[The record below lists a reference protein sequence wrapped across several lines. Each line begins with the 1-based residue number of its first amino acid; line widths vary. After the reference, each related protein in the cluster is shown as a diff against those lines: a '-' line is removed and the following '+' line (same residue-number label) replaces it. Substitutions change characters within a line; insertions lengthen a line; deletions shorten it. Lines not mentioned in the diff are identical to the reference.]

1 MKENNQ
7 KNTNVIQLN
16 TTESKAQ
23 ATSKKT
29 RKKGKKKSKKVAVT
43 FGSEPRTLALKFYPE
58 QLLDEKSR
66 IQFMKCDDVTKQ
78 RWIDQL
84 TKAFLQQIK
93 QFHYL
98 DFQVAVVLHDS
109 DKVKAAD
116 DPFKISIEKAHFHL
130 IIRRLSKKRFRVN
143 RIIQLLGLHYIKDDN
158 FDDTIMWNAGGAEI
172 IRDFASYFLY
182 LSHETN
188 QAIVDGKHKYDRS
201 EVISNFG
208 DEIRESLWQA
218 GLRNQ
223 KKSKIDWDEI
233 NDIAYTMGL
242 NLKDFDPWVKANLT
256 VTDQANKNFRVVSK
270 SYQQGLSEGVAKI
283 GHITRCSILIHG
295 EGNLGKSYTSLE
307 ALKAL
312 HLNVYRASKGS
323 GKYDNLSTATDA
335 MIFDD
340 VAVSDAR
347 NVFDNMAVTLHRRNS
362 NDRAWLGSY
371 AVVTTND
378 DAETFCRKMAGVSS
392 TDELLDVNDP
402 YTKSKIDAIEA
413 IKQRLYI
420 CTVKN
425 NKLIVESATTRGSR
439 ADQAEHDKLF
449 KKFAENFNAIL
460 KNYKPEKQENANAL
474 GDALFRRA
482 YEMYQRLG
490 KDYLDE
496 ETLARALTY
505 ALALQHKIADNH
517 LTVVRKD
524 DNNFTK
530 EFFENIDQYGTDVT
544 KNFVGCSLD
553 LASEFQNKY
562 DIKLTN
568 MVTEN

>member
-1 MKENNQ
+1 MEEKNQ
-7 KNTNVIQLN
+7 NANKVIQLN
-16 TTESKAQ
+16 TTESKSQ

-29 RKKGKKKSKKVAVT
+29 RKKSKKKKVAVT
-43 FGSEPRTLALKFYPE
+43 FGSELRTLALKFYPE

-66 IQFMKCDDVTKQ
+66 IQFMKCDDATRQ

-84 TKAFLQQIK
+84 TREFIKQIK
-93 QFHYL
+93 NFKYL
-98 DFQVAVVLHDS
+98 DFQIAGILHDS

-116 DPFKISIEKAHFHL
+116 DPFKISIEKAHWHL

-143 RIIQLLGLHYIKDDN
+143 RIVQLLGLHYIKDKN
-158 FDDTIMWNAGGAEI
+158 FDDSAMWNNGGAEI

-182 LSHETN
+182 LTHETT
-188 QAIVDGKHKYDRS
+188 QAINDGKHKYDRS
-201 EVISNFG
+201 EVITNFG
-208 DEIRESLWQA
+208 AETRNALWQA
-218 GLRNQ
+218 GLRHQ
-223 KKSKIDWDEI
+223 KKSNIDWDDI
-233 NDIAYTMGL
+233 NDLAYNFGL
-242 NLKDFDPWVKANLT
+242 NLKDFDPWINANLT
-256 VTDQANKNFRVVSK
+256 VAEQANKNFRVVSK
-270 SYQQGLSEGVAKI
+270 SYQRGLSEGVAKV

-295 EGNLGKSYTSLE
+295 KGNIGKSYTSLE

-323 GKYDNLSTATDA
+323 GKYDNLSTSTDA

-347 NVFDNMAVTLHRRNS
+347 NVFDNLAVTLHRRNS
-362 NDRAWLGSY
+362 NDRAWLGNY

-378 DAETFCRKMAGVSS
+378 DPETFCRKMAGVNS

-402 YTKSKIDAIEA
+402 YTRSKIDAINA

-420 CTVKN
+420 CTIKN
-425 NKLIVESATTRGSR
+425 NRLIVESATVRGSR

-449 KKFAENFNAIL
+449 KKFAEKFNAIL
-460 KNYKPEKQENANAL
+460 KNYKQEKQENAL

-505 ALALQHKIADNH
+505 ELALQKNITNH
-517 LTVVRKD
+517 HLDVVRKD
-524 DNNFTK
+524 NDDFTE
-530 EFFENIDQYGTDVT
+530 EFFENINQYGTDVT
-544 KNFVGCSLD
+544 ENFVGYSLD

-562 DIKLTN
+562 DVRLTN
-568 MVTEN
+568 MVTEK

>member
-1 MKENNQ
+1 MEEKNQ
-7 KNTNVIQLN
+7 NANKVIQLN
-16 TTESKAQ
+16 TTESKSQ

-29 RKKGKKKSKKVAVT
+29 RKKSKKKKVAVT
-43 FGSEPRTLALKFYPE
+43 FGSELRTLALKFYPE

-66 IQFMKCDDVTKQ
+66 IQFMKCDDATRQ

-84 TKAFLQQIK
+84 TREFIKQIK
-93 QFHYL
+93 NFKYL
-98 DFQVAVVLHDS
+98 DFQIAGILHDS

-116 DPFKISIEKAHFHL
+116 DPFKISIEKAHWHL

-143 RIIQLLGLHYIKDDN
+143 RIVQLLGLHYIKDKN
-158 FDDTIMWNAGGAEI
+158 FDDSAMWNNGGAEI

-182 LSHETN
+182 LTHETT
-188 QAIVDGKHKYDRS
+188 QAINDGKHKYDRS
-201 EVISNFG
+201 EVITNFG
-208 DEIRESLWQA
+208 AETRNALWQA
-218 GLRNQ
+218 GLRHQ
-223 KKSKIDWDEI
+223 KKSNIDWDDI
-233 NDIAYTMGL
+233 NDLAYNFGL
-242 NLKDFDPWVKANLT
+242 NLKDFDPWINANLT
-256 VTDQANKNFRVVSK
+256 VAEQANKNFRVVSK
-270 SYQQGLSEGVAKI
+270 SYQRGLSEGVAKV

-295 EGNLGKSYTSLE
+295 KGNIGKSYTSLE

-312 HLNVYRASKGS
+312 QLNVYRASKGS
-323 GKYDNLSTATDA
+323 GKYDNLSTSTDA

-347 NVFDNMAVTLHRRNS
+347 NVFDNLAVTLHRRNS
-362 NDRAWLGSY
+362 NDRAWLGNY

-378 DAETFCRKMAGVSS
+378 DPETFCRKMAGVNS

-402 YTKSKIDAIEA
+402 YTRSKIDAINA

-420 CTVKN
+420 CTIKN
-425 NKLIVESATTRGSR
+425 NRLIVESATVRGSR

-449 KKFAENFNAIL
+449 KKFAEKFNAIL
-460 KNYKPEKQENANAL
+460 KNYKQEKQENAL

-505 ALALQHKIADNH
+505 ELALQKNITNH
-517 LTVVRKD
+517 HLDVVRKD
-524 DNNFTK
+524 NDDFTE
-530 EFFENIDQYGTDVT
+530 EFFENINQYGTDVT
-544 KNFVGCSLD
+544 ENFVGYSLD

-562 DIKLTN
+562 DVRLTN
-568 MVTEN
+568 MVTEK

>member
-1 MKENNQ
+1 MKEKNQ
-7 KNTNVIQLN
+7 NTNKVIQLN
-16 TTESKAQ
+16 ATDSKAQ
-23 ATSKKT
+23 GTSKKA
-29 RKKGKKKSKKVAVT
+29 RKKGKKKNKKVAVT

-66 IQFMKCDDVTKQ
+66 IQFMKCDDVTRQ
-78 RWIDQL
+78 RWIEQL
-84 TKAFLQQIK
+84 TKAFLQQIR

-98 DFQVAVVLHDS
+98 DFQVAVILHDS

-158 FDDTIMWNAGGAEI
+158 FDDAIMWNNGGAEI

-208 DEIRESLWQA
+208 DETRNALWQA
-218 GLRNQ
+218 GLRHQ
-223 KKSKIDWDEI
+223 KKSNIDWDEI
-233 NDIAYTMGL
+233 NDLAYNFGL
-242 NLKDFDPWVKANLT
+242 NLKDFDPWRKANLT
-256 VTDQANKNFRVVSK
+256 VADQANKNFRVISK

-323 GKYDNLSTATDA
+323 GKYDNLSTSTDA

-362 NDRAWLGSY
+362 NDRAWLGKY

-402 YTKSKIDAIEA
+402 YTKSKIDAVNA

-420 CTVKN
+420 CTIKN
-425 NKLIVESATTRGSR
+425 NKLIVESATTRGSKT
-439 ADQAEHDKLF
+439 DQAEHDKLF
-449 KKFAENFNAIL
+449 KKFAEKFNEII
-460 KNYKPEKQENANAL
+460 KDYKPEKQENALGNAL
-474 GDALFRRA
+474 FQRA

-505 ALALQHKIADNH
+505 ELALQKNITNH
-517 LTVVRKD
+517 HLDVVRKD
-524 DNNFTK
+524 NDNFTK
-530 EFFENIDQYGTDVT
+530 EFFENIDQYGADVT
-544 KNFVGCSLD
+544 ENFVGYSLD
-553 LASEFQNKY
+553 LASTFQNKY
-562 DIKLTN
+562 DVRLTN
-568 MVTEN
+568 MVTEK

>member
-1 MKENNQ
+1 MEEKNQ
-7 KNTNVIQLN
+7 NANKVIQLN
-16 TTESKAQ
+16 TTESKSQ

-29 RKKGKKKSKKVAVT
+29 RKKSKKKKVAVT
-43 FGSEPRTLALKFYPE
+43 FGSELRTLALKFYPE

-66 IQFMKCDDVTKQ
+66 IQFMKCDDATRQ

-84 TKAFLQQIK
+84 TREFIKQIK
-93 QFHYL
+93 NFKYL
-98 DFQVAVVLHDS
+98 DFQIAGILHDS

-116 DPFKISIEKAHFHL
+116 DPFKISIEKAHWHL

-143 RIIQLLGLHYIKDDN
+143 RIVQLLGLHYIKDKN
-158 FDDTIMWNAGGAEI
+158 FDDSAMWNNGGAEI

-182 LSHETN
+182 LTHETT
-188 QAIVDGKHKYDRS
+188 QAINDGKHKYDRS
-201 EVISNFG
+201 EVITNFG
-208 DEIRESLWQA
+208 AETRNALWQA
-218 GLRNQ
+218 GLRHQ
-223 KKSKIDWDEI
+223 KKSNIDWDDI
-233 NDIAYTMGL
+233 NDLAYNFGL
-242 NLKDFDPWVKANLT
+242 NLKDFDPWINANLT
-256 VTDQANKNFRVVSK
+256 VAEQANKNFRVVSK
-270 SYQQGLSEGVAKI
+270 SYQRGLSEGVAKV

-295 EGNLGKSYTSLE
+295 KGNIGKSYTSLE

-312 HLNVYRASKGS
+312 QLNVYRASKGS
-323 GKYDNLSTATDA
+323 GKYDNLSTSTDA

-347 NVFDNMAVTLHRRNS
+347 NVFDNLAVTLHRRNS
-362 NDRAWLGSY
+362 NDRAWLGNY

-378 DAETFCRKMAGVSS
+378 DPETFCRKMASVNS

-402 YTKSKIDAIEA
+402 YTRSKIDAINA

-420 CTVKN
+420 CTIKN
-425 NKLIVESATTRGSR
+425 NRLIVESATVRGSR

-449 KKFAENFNAIL
+449 KKFAEKFNAIL
-460 KNYKPEKQENANAL
+460 KNYKQEKQENAL

-505 ALALQHKIADNH
+505 ELALQKNITNH
-517 LTVVRKD
+517 HLDVVRKD
-524 DNNFTK
+524 NDDFTE
-530 EFFENIDQYGTDVT
+530 EFFENINQYGTDVT
-544 KNFVGCSLD
+544 ENFVGYSLD

-562 DIKLTN
+562 DVRLTN
-568 MVTEN
+568 MVTEK

>member
-1 MKENNQ
+1 MKEKNQ
-7 KNTNVIQLN
+7 NANKVIQLN

-23 ATSKKT
+23 VTSKKA

-84 TKAFLQQIK
+84 TREFIKQIK
-93 QFHYL
+93 DFKYL
-98 DFQVAVVLHDS
+98 DFQIAGILHDS

-116 DPFKISIEKAHFHL
+116 DPFTISIEKAHWHL

-143 RIIQLLGLHYIKDDN
+143 RIIQLLGLHYVKDDN
-158 FDDTIMWNAGGAEI
+158 FDDTTMWNAGGAEI

-182 LSHETN
+182 LTHETN
-188 QAIVDGKHKYDRS
+188 QAITDGKHKYDRS

-208 DEIRESLWQA
+208 DETRNALWQA
-218 GLRNQ
+218 GLRHQ
-223 KKSKIDWDEI
+223 KKSNIDWDEI
-233 NDIAYTMGL
+233 NDLAYNFGL
-242 NLKDFDPWVKANLT
+242 NLKDFDPWVNANLT
-256 VTDQANKNFRVVSK
+256 VSEQANKNFRVVSK
-270 SYQQGLSEGVAKI
+270 SYQRGLSEGVAKV
-283 GHITRCSILIHG
+283 GHITRCSILIHS

-323 GKYDNLSTATDA
+323 GKYDNLSTSTDA

-347 NVFDNMAVTLHRRNS
+347 NVFDNLAVTLHRRNS
-362 NDRAWLGSY
+362 SDRAWLGKY

-378 DAETFCRKMAGVSS
+378 DPETFCRKMAGVNS
-392 TDELLDVNDP
+392 TDELFDVNDP
-402 YTKSKIDAIEA
+402 YTRSKIDAINA

-420 CTVKN
+420 CTIKN

-449 KKFAENFNAIL
+449 KKFAEKFNAIL
-460 KNYKPEKQENANAL
+460 KNYKPEKQENAL

-505 ALALQHKIADNH
+505 ALALQHEIADNH

>member
-16 TTESKAQ
+16 ATDSKSQ

-29 RKKGKKKSKKVAVT
+29 RKKSKKKKVAVT

-66 IQFMKCDDVTKQ
+66 IQFMKCDDATRQ

-84 TKAFLQQIK
+84 TREFIKQIK
-93 QFHYL
+93 NFKYL
-98 DFQVAVVLHDS
+98 DFQIAGILHDS

-116 DPFKISIEKAHFHL
+116 DPFQISIEKAHWHL

-143 RIIQLLGLHYIKDDN
+143 RIIQLLGLHYIKDKN
-158 FDDTIMWNAGGAEI
+158 FDDSAMWNNGGAEI

-182 LSHETN
+182 LTHETN
-188 QAIVDGKHKYDRS
+188 QAITDGKHKYDRS
-201 EVISNFG
+201 EVITNF
-208 DEIRESLWQA
+208 DETTRESLWQA
-218 GLRNQ
+218 GLRHQ
-223 KKSKIDWDEI
+223 KKSNIDWDEI
-233 NDIAYTMGL
+233 NDLAYNFGL
-242 NLKDFDPWVKANLT
+242 NLKDFDPWIEANLT
-256 VTDQANKNFRVVSK
+256 VAEQANKNFRVVSK
-270 SYQQGLSEGVAKI
+270 SYQRGLSEGVAKI

-323 GKYDNLSTATDA
+323 GKYDNLSTSTDA

-347 NVFDNMAVTLHRRNS
+347 NVFDNLAVTLHRRNS
-362 NDRAWLGSY
+362 NDRAWLGNY

-378 DAETFCRKMAGVSS
+378 DPETFCRKMACVNS

-402 YTKSKIDAIEA
+402 YTRSKIDAINA

-420 CTVKN
+420 CTIKN
-425 NKLIVESATTRGSR
+425 NRLIVESATVRGSR

-449 KKFAENFNAIL
+449 KKFAEKFNAIL
-460 KNYKPEKQENANAL
+460 KNYKQEKQENAL

-505 ALALQHKIADNH
+505 ELALQKNITNH
-517 LTVVRKD
+517 HLDVVRKD
-524 DNNFTK
+524 NDNFTE
-530 EFFENIDQYGTDVT
+530 EFFENINRYGTDVT
-544 KNFVGCSLD
+544 KNYVGYSLD

-562 DIKLTN
+562 DVRLTN
-568 MVTEN
+568 MVTEK

>member
-1 MKENNQ
+1 MKEKNQ
-7 KNTNVIQLN
+7 NANKVIQLN

-23 ATSKKT
+23 AISKKT

-66 IQFMKCDDVTKQ
+66 IQFMKCDDATRQ

-84 TKAFLQQIK
+84 TREFIKQIK
-93 QFHYL
+93 NFKYL
-98 DFQVAVVLHDS
+98 DFQIAGILHDS

-116 DPFKISIEKAHFHL
+116 DPFKISIEKAHWHL

-143 RIIQLLGLHYIKDDN
+143 RIIQLLGLHYIKDKN
-158 FDDTIMWNAGGAEI
+158 FDDSAMWNNGGAEI

-182 LSHETN
+182 LTHETN
-188 QAIVDGKHKYDRS
+188 QAITDGKHKYDRS

-208 DEIRESLWQA
+208 DETRNALWQA

-233 NDIAYTMGL
+233 NDIAYNMGL

-307 ALKAL
+307 SLKAL

-392 TDELLDVNDP
+392 TEELLDVNDP
-402 YTKSKIDAIEA
+402 YTKSKIDAIDA

-420 CTVKN
+420 CTIKN
-425 NKLIVESATTRGSR
+425 NKLIVESATTRGSKT
-439 ADQAEHDKLF
+439 DQAEHDKLF
-449 KKFAENFNAIL
+449 KKFAEKFTAIL
-460 KNYKPEKQENANAL
+460 KNYKPEKQENAL

-505 ALALQHKIADNH
+505 ELALQKNITNH
-517 LTVVRKD
+517 HLDVVRKD
-524 DNNFTK
+524 NDNFTE
-530 EFFENIDQYGTDVT
+530 EFFENINRYGTDVT
-544 KNFVGCSLD
+544 KNYVGYSLD

-562 DIKLTN
+562 DVRLTN
-568 MVTEN
+568 MVTEK

>member
-7 KNTNVIQLN
+7 KNANVIQLN

-23 ATSKKT
+23 VTSKKA

-66 IQFMKCDDVTKQ
+66 IQFMKCDDVTRQ

-84 TKAFLQQIK
+84 TKVFLQQIK
-93 QFHYL
+93 QFRYL
-98 DFQVAVVLHDS
+98 DFQVAVILHDS

-116 DPFKISIEKAHFHL
+116 DPFAISIEKAHFHL

-143 RIIQLLGLHYIKDDN
+143 RIIQLLGLYYIKDDN
-158 FDDTIMWNAGGAEI
+158 FDDTIMWNNGGAEI

-208 DEIRESLWQA
+208 DEIREALWQA

-270 SYQQGLSEGVAKI
+270 SYQQGLSEGVAKV

-295 EGNLGKSYTSLE
+295 KGNLGKSYTALE
-307 ALKAL
+307 SLKAL

-323 GKYDNLSTATDA
+323 GKYDNLSTSTDA

-347 NVFDNMAVTLHRRNS
+347 NVFDNLAVTLHRRNS
-362 NDRAWLGSY
+362 NDRAWLGNY

-378 DAETFCRKMAGVSS
+378 DPETFCRKMAGVNS

-402 YTKSKIDAIEA
+402 YTRSKIDAINA

-420 CTVKN
+420 CTIKN

-439 ADQAEHDKLF
+439 ADAEEHDKLF
-449 KKFAENFNAIL
+449 KKFAEKFNAIL
-460 KNYKPEKQENANAL
+460 KNYKPEKQENAL

-482 YEMYQRLG
+482 YETYERLG

-505 ALALQHKIADNH
+505 ELALQKNITNH
-517 LTVVRKD
+517 HLDVVRKD
-524 DNNFTK
+524 NDNFTK
-530 EFFENIDQYGTDVT
+530 EFFENINAFGADVT
-544 KNFVGCSLD
+544 ENFVGYSLD

-562 DIKLTN
+562 DVRLTN
-568 MVTEN
+568 MVTEK

>member
-1 MKENNQ
+1 MKEKNQ
-7 KNTNVIQLN
+7 NANKVIQLN

-23 ATSKKT
+23 ATSKKA
-29 RKKGKKKSKKVAVT
+29 RKKSKKKSKKVAVT

-98 DFQVAVVLHDS
+98 DFQVAVISHDS

-116 DPFKISIEKAHFHL
+116 DPFAISIEKAHFHL

-158 FDDTIMWNAGGAEI
+158 FDDTSMWNNGGAEI

-201 EVISNFG
+201 EVISNF
-208 DEIRESLWQA
+208 DETTREALWQA

-223 KKSKIDWDEI
+223 KKSKLDWDEL
-233 NDIAYTMGL
+233 NDIAYNMGL

-283 GHITRCSILIHG
+283 GHITRCSILLHG
-295 EGNLGKSYTSLE
+295 EGNLGKSYTALE
-307 ALKAL
+307 SLKAL

-323 GKYDNLSTATDA
+323 GKYDNLSTSTDA

-347 NVFDNMAVTLHRRNS
+347 NVFDNLAVTLHRRNS

-378 DAETFCRKMAGVSS
+378 DPETFCRRMAGVNS
-392 TDELLDVNDP
+392 TDELFDVNDP
-402 YTKSKIDAIEA
+402 YTRSKIDAINA

-420 CTVKN
+420 CTIKN

-449 KKFAENFNAIL
+449 KKFAEKFNAIL
-460 KNYKPEKQENANAL
+460 KNYKPEKQNAL
-474 GDALFRRA
+474 GNALFRRA

-490 KDYLDE
+490 KDYLTE

-505 ALALQHKIADNH
+505 ELALQKNITNH
-517 LTVVRKD
+517 HLDVVRKD
-524 DNNFTK
+524 NDNFTK
-530 EFFENIDQYGTDVT
+530 EFFENIDQYGADVT
-544 KNFVGCSLD
+544 ENFVGYSLD

-562 DIKLTN
+562 DVRLTN
-568 MVTEN
+568 MVTEK

>member
-7 KNTNVIQLN
+7 KNANVIQLN

-23 ATSKKT
+23 VTSKKA

-66 IQFMKCDDVTKQ
+66 IQFMKCDDVTRQ

-84 TKAFLQQIK
+84 TKVFLQQIK
-93 QFHYL
+93 QFRYL
-98 DFQVAVVLHDS
+98 DFQVAVILHDS

-116 DPFKISIEKAHFHL
+116 DPFAISIEKAHFHL

-158 FDDTIMWNAGGAEI
+158 FDDTIMWNNGGAEI

-188 QAIVDGKHKYDRS
+188 QAITDGKHKYNRS

-208 DEIRESLWQA
+208 DETRNALWQA
-218 GLRNQ
+218 GLRHQ
-223 KKSKIDWDEI
+223 KKSNIDWDEI
-233 NDIAYTMGL
+233 NDIAYNMGL
-242 NLKDFDPWVKANLT
+242 NLKDFDPWRKANLT
-256 VTDQANKNFRVVSK
+256 VADQANKNFRVISK

-323 GKYDNLSTATDA
+323 GKYDNLSTSTDA

-402 YTKSKIDAIEA
+402 YTKSKIDAINA

-439 ADQAEHDKLF
+439 SDAKEHDKLF
-449 KKFAENFNAIL
+449 KKFAEKFNEII
-460 KNYKPEKQENANAL
+460 KDYKPEKQENALGNAL
-474 GDALFRRA
+474 FQRA

-505 ALALQHKIADNH
+505 ELALQKNITNH
-517 LTVVRKD
+517 HLDVVRKD
-524 DNNFTK
+524 NDNFTK

-544 KNFVGCSLD
+544 KNYVGYSLD
-553 LASEFQNKY
+553 LASTFQNKY
-562 DIKLTN
+562 DVRLTN
-568 MVTEN
+568 MVTEK

>member
-16 TTESKAQ
+16 ATDSKAQ
-23 ATSKKT
+23 ATSKKA

-66 IQFMKCDDVTKQ
+66 IQFMKCDDVTRQ

-84 TKAFLQQIK
+84 TREFIKQIK
-93 QFHYL
+93 NFKYL
-98 DFQVAVVLHDS
+98 DFQIAGILHDS

-116 DPFKISIEKAHFHL
+116 DPFTISIEKAHWHL

-143 RIIQLLGLHYIKDDN
+143 RIIQLLGLHYVKDDN
-158 FDDTIMWNAGGAEI
+158 FDDTTMWNAGGAEI

-182 LSHETN
+182 LTHETN
-188 QAIVDGKHKYDRS
+188 QAITDGKHKYDRS

-208 DEIRESLWQA
+208 DETRNTLWQA
-218 GLRNQ
+218 GLRHQ
-223 KKSKIDWDEI
+223 KKSNIDWDEI
-233 NDIAYTMGL
+233 NDLAYNFGL
-242 NLKDFDPWVKANLT
+242 NLKDFDPWVNANLT
-256 VTDQANKNFRVVSK
+256 VSEQANKNFRVVSK
-270 SYQQGLSEGVAKI
+270 SYQRGLSEGVAKV
-283 GHITRCSILIHG
+283 GHITRCSILIHS

-323 GKYDNLSTATDA
+323 GKYDNLSTSTDA

-347 NVFDNMAVTLHRRNS
+347 NVFDNLAVTLHRRNS
-362 NDRAWLGSY
+362 SDRAWLGSY

-378 DAETFCRKMAGVSS
+378 DPETFCRKMAGVNS
-392 TDELLDVNDP
+392 TDELFDVNDP
-402 YTKSKIDAIEA
+402 YTRSKIDAINA

-420 CTVKN
+420 CTIKN

-449 KKFAENFNAIL
+449 KKFAEKFNAIL
-460 KNYKPEKQENANAL
+460 KNYKPEKQENALGNAL
-474 GDALFRRA
+474 FQRA

-505 ALALQHKIADNH
+505 ALALQHKIVDH
-517 LTVVRKD
+517 HFDVVRKD
-524 DNNFTK
+524 SDNFTK
-530 EFFENIDQYGTDVT
+530 EFFENIDQYGADVT
-544 KNFVGCSLD
+544 ENFVGYSLD
-553 LASEFQNKY
+553 LASTFQNKY
-562 DIKLTN
+562 DVRLTN
-568 MVTEN
+568 MVTEK